1 MTEFWEVRR
10 PKTKPKTT
18 VWLVIACVIL
28 GLWTLFA
35 AAGVVNHPNTSGLGG
50 QYSGIDPF
58 ADTSYLAGQLAAAAL
73 IPIVVVWAALFF
85 LVVRRTAPERGPAHF
100 AIMALVGLIVG
111 FSPFALHKSG
121 PADDPVQIGIANR
134 EISAAM
140 LALLD
145 PEGKTKVDPTIKST
159 GEAGELERVAKGMI
173 VALQA
178 DHDQYLKELEALG
191 FPKFLTGRRLAA
203 DPSLKKT
210 RAALEEAAILV
221 AKYRSL
227 NMRRVEEFKAAV
239 RASSL
244 SAAHKAQVISSFES
258 SLASAGPDG
267 ARAWDLDAQCVAE
280 YQAAITD
287 LGKARGRWR
296 PSGDR
301 VLFYNNND
309 LAIFNQHIENIRAM
323 GREGEQL
330 KRQARDQVRAATP
343 Q

>member
-1 MTEFWEVRR
+1 M
-10 PKTKPKTT
+10 
-18 VWLVIACVIL
+18 
-28 GLWTLFA
+28 
-35 AAGVVNHPNTSGLGG
+35 
-50 QYSGIDPF
+50 PF
-58 ADTSYLAGQLAAAAL
+58 S
-73 IPIVVVWAALFF
+73 
-85 LVVRRTAPERGPAHF
+85 
-100 AIMALVGLIVG
+100 
-111 FSPFALHKSG
+111 
-121 PADDPVQIGIANR
+121 
-134 EISAAM
+134 
-140 LALLD
+140 
-145 PEGKTKVDPTIKST
+145 
-159 GEAGELERVAKGMI
+159 
-173 VALQA
+173 
-178 DHDQYLKELEALG
+178 
-191 FPKFLTGRRLAA
+191 
-203 DPSLKKT
+203 
-210 RAALEEAAILV
+210 
-221 AKYRSL
+221 
-227 NMRRVEEFKAAV
+227 

-330 KRQARDQVRAATP
+330 KHQARDQVRAATP